1 MIGVIGGIGSGKSV
15 VAAELA
21 RRGGSLIVAD
31 KLGHEALRE
40 PDVKQR
46 VVQRWGKELLDPEG
60 EIDRKKLGAIVF
72 AETSELRELEKL
84 VFPFIGRRIHEE
96 IDKANRDAAVR
107 FIVLDAAVMV
117 EAEWDRH
124 CDLVV
129 FVEAARP
136 IRLERLRKQRGWNE
150 LHVAARE
157 QAQMPL
163 EDKRRRAHAVLT
175 NDGKP
180 EELARPIEALL
191 ERLRV
196 L

>member
-1 MIGVIGGIGSGKSV
+1 MVGGIGSGKSL
-15 VAAELA
+15 VAAEFA

-31 KLGHEALRE
+31 KLGHEGLRA
-40 PDVKQR
+40 PDVKER
-46 VVQRWGKELLDPEG
+46 VVQRWGKKLLDLEG

-72 AETSELRELEKL
+72 ADPKELRELEKI
-84 VFPFIGRRIHEE
+84 VFPFIGRRIHEQ
-96 IDKANRDAAVR
+96 IDKANRDEAAA

-117 EAEWDRH
+117 EAGWDRH

-129 FVEAARP
+129 FVEAARS
-136 IRLERLRKQRGWNE
+136 IRLARVCKQRGWNE
-150 LHVAARE
+150 QDVAARE

-163 EDKRRRAHAVLT
+163 EEKRRRAHAVLT
-175 NDGKP
+175 NEGKP

-191 ERLRV
+191 ERLRI